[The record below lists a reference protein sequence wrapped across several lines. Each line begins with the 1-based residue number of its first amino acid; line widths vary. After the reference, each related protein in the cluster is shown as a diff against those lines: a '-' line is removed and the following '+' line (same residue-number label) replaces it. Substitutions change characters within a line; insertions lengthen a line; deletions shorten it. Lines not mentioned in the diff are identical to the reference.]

1 MLNQSILP
9 GLSPQ
14 STGSKKAASWF
25 TKHRS
30 AGAYWYAL
38 FVSALLAGW
47 MLRET
52 GLVNPEQGLGYWLGI
67 TGASMMAL
75 LLLYPLRKKMSILR
89 VLGSTTAWFKLH
101 MILGLV
107 GPLLVLYHCNF
118 SLGSLNSQIALYC
131 MLLVAGS
138 GVIGRHFYAGIH
150 RGLYGKKTSLSELQQ
165 EMAETMEANRGLA
178 KLMPN
183 LIAALEKMSAELQCN
198 EITHSISIWSC
209 MKWSVKQWYF
219 RFKLK
224 HVAKIDLL
232 ASATKSKV
240 VARNISRLQLSADN
254 YVTRYVG
261 QMTRVA
267 RFSLYERL
275 FSLWHVFHLPF
286 FFMLVLSACV
296 HVLAVHMY

>member
-1 MLNQSILP
+1 MLNESILP

-14 STGSKKAASWF
+14 STASEKAASWF
-25 TKHRS
+25 MKRRS
-30 AGAYWYAL
+30 AGTYWYAL
-38 FVSALLAGW
+38 LASALLAGW

-52 GLVNPEQGLGYWLGI
+52 QLVNPEQGLGYWLGI

-89 VLGSTTAWFKLH
+89 VLGSTTHWFKLH

-165 EMAETMEANRGLA
+165 EMVETMEANRGLA

-183 LIAALEKMSAELQCN
+183 LIAALEAMSAELQGD
-198 EITHSISIWSC
+198 EITRSIGIGSC
-209 MKWSVKQWYF
+209 LKWAVKRRYF

-232 ASATKSKV
+232 ASAMKSKV
-240 VARNISRLQLSADN
+240 VAHNMKRLRLSADN
-254 YVTRYVG
+254 YINRYLG

-267 RFSLYERL
+267 QFSLYERL